1 MFWKSLTTVYR
12 SAMRNKGTS
21 LLNLTGLSLGL
32 TCTLLL
38 VSWVMHESN
47 HDDYIQEKESIY
59 RVAFEGVFNGKKL
72 ESPTSL
78 WGIGP
83 FAKNNFLKVKDFTR
97 IASGDASPLAIT
109 TGNTKTLRQKGYP
122 VDQNFFDLFTI
133 KPLNGDLAT
142 CLQSGKKIVLA
153 KSLAKK
159 LFGNTNPLG
168 EIIQVKDED
177 YTVSAVIED
186 LPSNSHIRFDFVFS
200 SPRLRKKFAKDSWS
214 SDNYITYLKLTKDAP
229 VEKLSAAITKQVHSM
244 SKAWGTFN
252 VTFRLQALKDIYFDN
267 DNSIEISNHGN
278 KNNLYLFA
286 SIAFFILVIAC
297 VNFVNLFISISLKRK
312 KNIIIKMTFGA
323 RKAEIV
329 KEFILEVFV
338 YIILSFITALLLLE
352 LIHPFF
358 NNLAGKEI
366 PINIYSFEFIM
377 LSLGLIGITLLLAG
391 TFPGVYLSRIQSFHT
406 VKPDGSNKGI
416 MMNLQKLL
424 VTFQFIIACVLIF
437 SLITTMKQVH
447 FLKTKHPGFNK
458 ENVLYIPTYGEL
470 KKFSNIHLLKQ
481 ELLKNP
487 AILDIAYRGGKLT
500 KWNNG
505 FPLSADKGGENPHP
519 HEMIE
524 VGDDYFDLLNIE
536 FIEGKNIFKLAS
548 TAPPPLKY
556 CILNEKSVEKIA
568 IRPPYVDKVVYGA
581 NKQPFVIKGVV
592 KNVNTK
598 ALNDPID
605 PCTYI
610 HPIWQNE
617 DAIILFKVQNNVP
630 GGIKAIRQYWDNHF
644 PGHPFEYTF
653 LDDHYD
659 NLYKSEMNTRR
670 IILWF
675 SALAIL
681 LTSMGLLAMAYFI
694 TEKRTREIG
703 IRKVNGA
710 KIKEILTMLNAEF
723 SKWVILAFIIAS
735 PIAWYSMKQ
744 WLHNF
749 AYKTQL
755 SWWIFPLAGIIALG
769 IALLTVSWQSW
780 RAAKRNPVESLRY
793 E

>member
-1 MFWKSLTTVYR
+1 MFWKTVYR
-12 SAMRNKGTS
+12 NTMKNKGVS
-21 LLNLTGLSLGL
+21 LLNLVGLSLGL

-38 VSWVMHESN
+38 VSWAMHESD
-47 HDDYIQEKESIY
+47 HDDYIREKESIY
-59 RVAFEGVFNGKKL
+59 RVTYEGVFNGEKL

-83 FAKNNFLKVKDFTR
+83 FTKNNFPKVKDFTR
-97 IASGDASPLAIT
+97 IASGFANPIAIT
-109 TGNTKTLRQKGYP
+109 TGNTKTLRQEGYP
-122 VDQNFFDLFTI
+122 VDQNFFDFFTI
-133 KPLNGDLAT
+133 KPLYGDLAT
-142 CLQSGKKIVLA
+142 CLQSGKKIVLTQ
-153 KSLAKK
+153 SLAKK
-159 LFGNTNPLG
+159 MFGNTNPTG

-200 SPRLRKKFAKDSWS
+200 SQRLQKQFTKDSWG
-214 SDNYITYLKLTKDAP
+214 SDSYITYLKLNKDAP
-229 VEKLSAAITKQVHSM
+229 VEKLNAAITKQVRSV
-244 SKAWGTFN
+244 SKSWGTFN

-267 DNSIEISNHGN
+267 DYGNEISNHGN

-329 KEFILEVFV
+329 KEFILEVLV

-352 LIHPFF
+352 LIHPYF

-377 LSLGLIGITLLLAG
+377 LSLGLIGITLILAG
-391 TFPGVYLSRIQSFHT
+391 TFPGVYLTRIQSFQQ
-406 VKPDGSNKGI
+406 VKPIASNRGI

-424 VTFQFIIACVLIF
+424 VTFQFIIACGLIF
-437 SLITTMKQVH
+437 SLITIMKQVH

-458 ENVLYIPTYGEL
+458 ENVLYIPAYGEL
-470 KKFSNIHLLKQ
+470 KNFSNIHLLKQ

-487 AILDIAYRGGKLT
+487 DILDIAYRGGKLT
-500 KWNNG
+500 EWNTG
-505 FPLSADKGGENPHP
+505 FPLSADKEGKMAHP

-536 FIEGKNIFKLAS
+536 FIEGKNVFKLAS

-556 CILNEKSVEKIA
+556 CILNEKSVEKIV
-568 IRPPYVDKVVYGA
+568 IPPPYVDKVVYGA

-598 ALNDPID
+598 ALNDPIN
-605 PCTYI
+605 PCIYI
-610 HPIWQNE
+610 HPVWQNE
-617 DAIILFKVQNNVP
+617 GAIILFKVQNNVP
-630 GGIKAIRQYWDNHF
+630 GALKAIRQYQEKHF
-644 PGHPFEYTF
+644 SGHPFEYTF
-653 LDDHYD
+653 LDEHYD

-675 SALAIL
+675 SVLAIF

-694 TEKRTREIG
+694 TENRTREIG

-723 SKWVILAFIIAS
+723 SKWVTLAFIIAS
-735 PIAWYSMKQ
+735 PIAWYTMNK
-744 WLHNF
+744 WLQNF
-749 AYKTQL
+749 AYKTEL
-755 SWWIFPLAGIIALG
+755 SWWIFALAGTFALG

-780 RAAKRNPVESLRY
+780 RAARRNPVESLRY